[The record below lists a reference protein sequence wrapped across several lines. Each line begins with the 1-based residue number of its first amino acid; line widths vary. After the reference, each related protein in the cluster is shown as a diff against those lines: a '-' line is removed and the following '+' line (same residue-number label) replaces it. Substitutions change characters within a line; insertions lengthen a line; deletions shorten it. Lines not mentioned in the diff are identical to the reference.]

1 MKMSISLS
9 HFVRGFWSHMSR
21 SPLESTRDSRGQLCF
36 ASERGGSPCP
46 VIPVYKYLRVCV
58 SVCLVITSTSSS
70 SSDNMTF
77 TLSFS
82 THCAHER
89 DCGAGGGGGKRS
101 RKSCS
106 QFICAKCRPRPTHW
120 SPRCR
125 RRSNVCVCVCV
136 GPEGVRRLPTQKGH
150 LNSSRQH
157 HSAVPKQ
164 RPGGGDGVSLVVYRR
179 HREHVHSLDADVK
192 NAQPHILTPT
202 PLPPL
207 PPPPMTNNPTKHRSQ
222 KECVC
227 VCVGCEDNDHNDM
240 ERARGS
246 IYRNPVRW
254 NSPLPPSNPTSE
266 EQQGGGSC
274 PR

>member
-58 SVCLVITSTSSS
+58 SVCLVITSTLPTSSSS

-89 DCGAGGGGGKRS
+89 DCGAGGGLWGGKRS
-101 RKSCS
+101 RKSCA

-157 HSAVPKQ
+157 HSAVPKR
-164 RPGGGDGVSLVVYRR
+164 RPGGG
-179 HREHVHSLDADVK
+179 
-192 NAQPHILTPT
+192 
-202 PLPPL
+202 
-207 PPPPMTNNPTKHRSQ
+207 
-222 KECVC
+222 
-227 VCVGCEDNDHNDM
+227 
-240 ERARGS
+240 
-246 IYRNPVRW
+246 W
-254 NSPLPPSNPTSE
+254 SE
-266 EQQGGGSC
+266 FSGI
-274 PR
+274 